1 VLALV
6 FHHLTTPERAGML
19 GLAVLL
25 LLSGIFVGWSS
36 RGRREAAHGALKHQP
51 HGHEPSHEDPAGR

>member
-6 FHHLTTPERAGML
+6 FHHLTAPERAGML

-25 LLSGIFVGWSS
+25 LLGGIFVGWSS
-36 RGRREAAHGALKHQP
+36 RGRREALTA
-51 HGHEPSHEDPAGR
+51 R